1 MLIKNFI
8 CRFLNVTG
16 GEEGRV
22 DHPTNVRVF
31 VHFYVLLLSVYCS
44 SVHAVE
50 VDGYVLNGLHLLLVT
65 QCA

>member
-1 MLIKNFI
+1 MSLGE
-8 CRFLNVTG
+8 RRG
-16 GEEGRV
+16 GV

-31 VHFYVLLLSVYCS
+31 VHFYVLLLSIYCS

-50 VDGYVLNGLHLLLVT
+50 VDGDVLNGLHLLLVT